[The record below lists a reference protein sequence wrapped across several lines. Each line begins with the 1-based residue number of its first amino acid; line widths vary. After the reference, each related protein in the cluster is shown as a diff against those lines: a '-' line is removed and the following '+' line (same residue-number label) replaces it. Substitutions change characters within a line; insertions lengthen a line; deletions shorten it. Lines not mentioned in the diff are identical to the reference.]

1 MNIIK
6 LNDELATVRQFLAI
20 YEGRERDLLAKI
32 AEATLD
38 ADKIDL
44 DYAKAKGMTIAT
56 PQQVD
61 EVRTKRA
68 RIADAEVRA
77 EVETKDA
84 IAELLKEK
92 KDA

>member
-1 MNIIK
+1 MNLVQ
-6 LNDELATVRQFLAI
+6 LNEELSNVRKFLAI
-20 YEGRERDLLAKI
+20 YGEQEQTILAQI

-56 PQQVD
+56 PAQVD

-68 RIADAEVRA
+68 VLEQAKVKAE
-77 EVETKDA
+77 EVTK
-84 IAELLKEK
+84 KEIESIK
-92 KDA
+92 EGI